1 MNGLMG
7 KILLLGSGETS
18 HAGGQA
24 FEVLA
29 REQKI
34 PLQIRVLETPA
45 GFELNSDKVAG
56 RIADFLKVR
65 LQNYQPSIKLVPA
78 RRKGGINSTDTP
90 EYCEQLAD
98 ADLIFLG
105 PGSPT
110 YTIRHLKDSLIWQAL
125 QAAFLQGSSIALAS
139 AATIAFGRFALP
151 VYEIYKVGEDPFWN
165 MGLNFLSLFGLE
177 VSFVPHWNN
186 SDGGTELDTS
196 RCFLGRSRYE
206 TLSKELPALHP
217 TIGLDEQTGLI
228 LDISNQAG
236 KIVGKGQVHLQ
247 IGGHVSHFSEGDT
260 FSLSRLGDLRAP
272 DLETISAD
280 IWSTI
285 EKVRITTQIVETV
298 EIPEQIK
305 VLVEKRNQARSD
317 KDWATSDQIRG
328 EMRRLG
334 WQVTDTPDGVKVE
347 PIK

>member
-1 MNGLMG
+1 
-7 KILLLGSGETS
+7 
-18 HAGGQA
+18 
-24 FEVLA
+24 
-29 REQKI
+29 
-34 PLQIRVLETPA
+34 
-45 GFELNSDKVAG
+45 
-56 RIADFLKVR
+56 
-65 LQNYQPSIKLVPA
+65 
-78 RRKGGINSTDTP
+78 
-90 EYCEQLAD
+90 
-98 ADLIFLG
+98 
-105 PGSPT
+105 
-110 YTIRHLKDSLIWQAL
+110 
-125 QAAFLQGSSIALAS
+125 
-139 AATIAFGRFALP
+139 
-151 VYEIYKVGEDPFWN
+151 
-165 MGLNFLSLFGLE
+165 
-177 VSFVPHWNN
+177 
-186 SDGGTELDTS
+186 
-196 RCFLGRSRYE
+196 
-206 TLSKELPALHP
+206 LHP